1 MKFNLIASTL
11 VLSST
16 MFVGQAMALS
26 TGAVH
31 FRGEVI
37 DSTCEITADTADQN
51 VNIGRVDKNAFSGID
66 STASV
71 KDFHIKLD
79 KCPDTYTQAAV
90 RFDGTEDQN
99 TIGKGYLKT
108 GTPIDGEVG
117 TDGQY
122 SGDGAVIAATGVAI
136 KIFNLSD
143 DSAVPLYNNSLYATI
158 AYGKADMG
166 FKAKYVQT
174 LATVTPGTANADS
187 QFTIEYAK

>member
-1 MKFNLIASTL
+1 MKINLILSSL
-11 VLSST
+11 VLSSSV
-16 MFVGQAMALS
+16 FAGQVMAADG
-26 TGAVH
+26 TVH

-37 DSTCEITADTADQN
+37 DSTCEVTSDTADQT
-51 VNIGRVDKNAFSGID
+51 VNIGRVSKTTFAGLD

-90 RFDGTEDQN
+90 RFDGTEDKD
-99 TIGKGYLKT
+99 TIGKGYLSI
-108 GTPIDGEVG
+108 GTPVNGETG
-117 TDGQY
+117 TDGEFT
-122 SGDGAVIAATGVAI
+122 GDGTAIAAKGVAI

-143 DSAVPLYNNSLYATI
+143 DSAIPLYNNSLYTAI
-158 AYGKADMG
+158 SAGKADMG

-187 QFTIEYAK
+187 QFTIEYLK

>member
-1 MKFNLIASTL
+1 MKLNLIASAL

-16 MFVGQAMALS
+16 MFIGQAMAAS
-26 TGAVH
+26 TGTVH

-37 DSTCEITADTADQN
+37 DSTCEITADTQDQT
-51 VNIGRVDKNAFSGID
+51 VNIGRVDKNAFTGPD

-99 TIGKGYLKT
+99 TIGKGYLKI
-108 GTPIDGEVG
+108 GTPVQGEAG
-117 TDGQY
+117 TDGMFT
-122 SGDGAVIAATGVAI
+122 GDGAAIAATGVAI

-143 DSAVPLYNNSLYATI
+143 DSVVPLYNNSLYSTI
-158 AYGKADMG
+158 TSGKADMG